1 MVNNKKGISPVIA
14 TVLLIAIVVVIAAI
28 IFIWASNFVSEDI
41 QKFDSSIK
49 NACADVDLEISEV
62 TSGYLN
68 VVNRGDVPVFALNL
82 KVDDGSG
89 NSDISK
95 CEGSFSPGQSGVLDI
110 GQDCDISGAVTVI
123 SIIPVLVGTT
133 NGENAEYSCDKNQ
146 IIL

>member
-1 MVNNKKGISPVIA
+1 MHKGKRGISPVIA

-28 IFIWASNFVSEDI
+28 IFIWASNFVSEDVE
-41 QKFDSSIK
+41 KFGSSIK

-62 TSGYLN
+62 SPGYLN
-68 VVNRGDVPVFALNL
+68 VINKGDVPVFALNL

-95 CEGSFSPGQSGVLDI
+95 CEGSFSPGQSGVLII
-110 GQDCDISGAVTVI
+110 GDDCDLPGDVI
-123 SIIPVLVGTT
+123 SVIPVLVGTT

>member
-1 MVNNKKGISPVIA
+1 MVNNKRGISPVIA

-49 NACADVDLEISEV
+49 NACAEVDLEISEV
-62 TSGYLN
+62 SPGYLN
-68 VVNRGDVPVFALNL
+68 VVNKGDVPVFALNL

-95 CEGSFSPGQSGVLDI
+95 CEGSFSPGQSGVLVI
-110 GQDCDISGAVTVI
+110 GNDCDASGEVTVI
-123 SIIPVLVGTT
+123 SVIPVLVGTT

>member
-1 MVNNKKGISPVIA
+1 MVNNKRGISPVIA

-62 TSGYLN
+62 SPGYLN
-68 VVNRGDVPVFALNL
+68 VVNKGDVPVFALNL

-110 GQDCDISGAVTVI
+110 GNYCDIPGQVQVI
-123 SIIPVLVGTT
+123 SVIPVLVGTT